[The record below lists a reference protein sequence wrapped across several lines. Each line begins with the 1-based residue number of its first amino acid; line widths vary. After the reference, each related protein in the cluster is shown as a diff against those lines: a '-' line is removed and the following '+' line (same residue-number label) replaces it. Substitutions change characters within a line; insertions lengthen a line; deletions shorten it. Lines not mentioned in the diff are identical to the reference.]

1 MFFHREREL
10 NEINEELK
18 GISRKIV
25 IYGKRRV
32 GKTAL
37 IKKVMEGKENYLYFE
52 CIQDTLDAN
61 LKLFRMVLSK
71 MISIPSYVSFE
82 SFEQVFDYINSL
94 NRKYTIILDE
104 YPYLKK
110 MNSSNMVDSV
120 FQDVFD
126 NFSDNL
132 NFIICGS
139 ELAMMNELLT
149 EGNPLFGRFTRKINL
164 GELNY
169 IESASF
175 YENKT
180 MMEKIAFYSV
190 FGGSPYINS
199 SINNEDSLEDNI
211 KRLFLDEHSLVY
223 NYADSLLLSD
233 AVNILQAKKI
243 IAFIGNGKKK
253 YSEIEA
259 HVDLEKT
266 GKIAKTLK
274 SLMKIKLL
282 KKTYPINKPNDDKK
296 AYYEINDNVLR
307 FFYTYVYGRN
317 SLIVSIGVDNYY
329 DAYIKDSLVTFISHR
344 FEEIVRDYYSLLC
357 AKGELTGIRDIGTY
371 YYDDSINK
379 MNGEF
384 DVVLEYKDRMKIV
397 EVKYYKNK
405 LTLKEINKEAEQIK
419 KIKTNSKIEY
429 AFLSTSG
436 YESSDYECID
446 IRSLYNA

>member
-1 MFFHREREL
+1 MFFHREKEL
-10 NEINEELK
+10 NEINEEFK
-18 GISRKIV
+18 GTSRKIV

-37 IKKVMEGKENYLYFE
+37 LKKVMEGKENYLYFE

-61 LKLFRMVLSK
+61 LKLFRMVLNK
-71 MISIPSYVSFE
+71 MTSIPSYVSFE
-82 SFEQVFDYINSL
+82 SFEQVFDYMNSL
-94 NRKYTIILDE
+94 NKKYTIILDE

-110 MNSSNMVDSV
+110 MNDSNMVDSV

-126 NFSDNL
+126 NYSDNL

-139 ELAMMNELLT
+139 ELSMMNELLT

-164 GELNY
+164 EEMNY
-169 IESASF
+169 IESSSF

-180 MMEKIAFYSV
+180 TMDKIAYYSV

-199 SINNEDSLEDNI
+199 SINKDDSLEENI

-233 AVNILQAKKI
+233 AVNVLQAKKI
-243 IAFIGNGKKK
+243 IAFIGNGKKR

-266 GKIAKTLK
+266 GKIAKSLK
-274 SLMKIKLL
+274 SLVKIKLL

-296 AYYEINDNVLR
+296 AYYEIDDNVLR

-317 SLIVSIGVDNYY
+317 SLIVSIGSDNYY
-329 DAYIKDSLVTFISHR
+329 DAYIKDSLITFISHR
-344 FEEIVRDYYSLLC
+344 FEEMVRDYYSILSVNG
-357 AKGELTGIRDIGTY
+357 KLTGVRNIGTY

-379 MNGEF
+379 TNGEF
-384 DVVLEYKDRMKIV
+384 DVALEYKDHMKII

-405 LTLKEINKEAEQIK
+405 LTVKEMDKEVEQIK

-429 AFLSTSG
+429 AFFSTSG
-436 YESSDYECID
+436 YEDSEYECID
-446 IRSLYNA
+446 IRSLYNI